1 MHKLARCSSWHRL
14 QLVSLGMLDPGS
26 SLLPNKTL
34 HLPPASQALGVP
46 NLALACLP
54 TFSTP
59 QLSTQDNFSSFRP
72 GAPLPAAQP
81 LGPVL
86 PQTWPAA
93 VWHLCKRTRSNR
105 DCSELQQHPACG
117 PASHCGTTQAR
128 EHTKHGVCLLA
139 GLDCAGLSRGAE
151 L

>member
-26 SLLPNKTL
+26 SLLTKTL

-59 QLSTQDNFSSFRP
+59 QLSTQDNFSSFGP

-81 LGPVL
+81 LGPAL

-93 VWHLCKRTRSNR
+93 AWHLGKRTRSNR
-105 DCSELQQHPACG
+105 DCSELHHAALSCSNTPPVAQRASATPLRPVRIPSTVSACW
-117 PASHCGTTQAR
+117 QA
-128 EHTKHGVCLLA
+128 
-139 GLDCAGLSRGAE
+139 
-151 L
+151 